1 MTYDGVTVTFSE
13 AIITGDIFSVEPN
26 TNSGGDNSNLQN
38 IIALQDAPTMNGN
51 STFSEAYLTLIN
63 GVGNKSK
70 LSSVSLEALTIVQDQ
85 AVATK
90 SSISGVDLDQ
100 EAADLIRYQQ
110 AYQASAQVIQTA
122 NRIFDAILNAS

>member
-1 MTYDGVTVTFSE
+1 
-13 AIITGDIFSVEPN
+13 
-26 TNSGGDNSNLQN
+26 
-38 IIALQDAPTMNGN
+38 MNGN
-51 STFSEAYLTLIN
+51 STFSEAYLSLIN